1 MQNRYT
7 GDIGDYVKY
16 GLLRALVEGRRLGV
30 AWYLFPDK
38 GNTGDGRHI
47 EYLQSPDCW
56 RSRDPDLFDTLKR
69 IVEEIGRSVDAVEAS
84 GTLMGAKFSNEI
96 LFARDSMPGK

>member
-96 LFARDSMPGK
+96 LSARDSMPGK